1 MKRTIGTQ
9 NDGVIDV
16 DSIVAMGISED
27 KENSVFKIVF
37 ICMDGNKHVFAEYPT
52 LEKAERYFY
61 DLAIKFEYLRRPLNC
76 PYLASA
82 RNLGG
87 D

>member
-1 MKRTIGTQ
+1 MRKTIGTK
-9 NDGVIDV
+9 NDGVIDA
-16 DSIVAMGISED
+16 DSIVAMGVSED

-61 DLAIKFEYLRRPLNC
+61 DLAMKFEYWRRPVKLPENFL
-76 PYLASA
+76 LA
-82 RNLGG
+82 
-87 D
+87 